1 MNVQVIWENGV
12 SRPIVPILIKHTRVT
27 IQVPDEEIAGQVE
40 TIIQPIVSEGL
51 PEDVLKMAAE
61 MAARRDEILMQPFDD
76 CPDVPLTEA
85 QEQRVRAFA
94 LCDQLR
100 REQGHTS

>member
-1 MNVQVIWENGV
+1 
-12 SRPIVPILIKHTRVT
+12 VT
-27 IQVPDEEIAGQVE
+27 IQVPDEEIADQVE
-40 TIIQPIVSEGL
+40 TLIQPFISEGI

-76 CPDVPLTEA
+76 CPDGHLTEE
-85 QEQRVRAFA
+85 QEQRASAFS
-94 LCDQLR
+94 LRNQLR